1 MAFVNLDKLKSF
13 AADVMDNVSEI
24 VAPEGMSDEEDDE
37 EDEEE
42 EVRERMR
49 RRGGGGSGRGVEQGE
64 KAGGSKADAPAAA
77 ANAAAA
83 AAAAGGGGIA
93 ALRARLA
100 EERRKRAEA
109 AAEGTSAPENGENKS
124 DVRASVRP
132 DVRATTEDKSGV
144 AIAARAAP
152 RKRDDGERAAAA
164 AAAQQ
169 TPQETPAG
177 TTSATAAAASASAAV
192 EECINLRRELRRERS
207 TRTDLE
213 RALQKAER
221 ARASAEE
228 VVQEQER
235 ELAEVRARCD
245 RAEMD
250 ATHEREKASRAIRD
264 GSVLEKE
271 KEKEREGERA
281 SIRAKE
287 AALMRQVRDAEARRD
302 KAEKEKADADE
313 KLEVLRRHV
322 AEEADREEQA
332 EGLEVAALRR
342 RVAELETNAAAA
354 GDEAR
359 AAAETEATRAAE
371 REAECVAMR
380 TKVKEL
386 EEELTRAKGNEEA
399 EVANLHAV
407 IGQLTADS
415 ERAAM
420 HAAES
425 AARACEVEQLQ
436 RRVDEG
442 YLRERA
448 LRESADAEVA
458 RRNDVE
464 RELLRERERGRGA
477 SEDVLKLR
485 AALDSALERLREA
498 EDARTGM
505 VSRAEVAALLVAFK
519 ERGEDAES
527 LDRVA
532 ALLELSDAQKRVL
545 GAKKASMG
553 VLGAVVGVPM
563 AIVQGITADDD
574 EDDLLTGTTMNG
586 ISSDGVGGSGTV
598 TSAAAVSAAGSSTT
612 AGAATPTPGSALAS
626 ETEHGSSSGVQK
638 EVSLVEAFV
647 RFINSRINVD
657 DNEYDD
663 AASESEK
670 EKDSVAAA
678 QNAHEAPRQSNGNS
692 VGGEWERIAI

>member
-1 MAFVNLDKLKSF
+1 M
-13 AADVMDNVSEI
+13 
-24 VAPEGMSDEEDDE
+24 
-37 EDEEE
+37 
-42 EVRERMR
+42 
-49 RRGGGGSGRGVEQGE
+49 
-64 KAGGSKADAPAAA
+64 
-77 ANAAAA
+77 
-83 AAAAGGGGIA
+83 
-93 ALRARLA
+93 
-100 EERRKRAEA
+100 
-109 AAEGTSAPENGENKS
+109 
-124 DVRASVRP
+124 
-132 DVRATTEDKSGV
+132 
-144 AIAARAAP
+144 
-152 RKRDDGERAAAA
+152 
-164 AAAQQ
+164 
-169 TPQETPAG
+169 
-177 TTSATAAAASASAAV
+177 
-192 EECINLRRELRRERS
+192 LRRWFKSRSANSLRC
-207 TRTDLE
+207 
-213 RALQKAER
+213 
-221 ARASAEE
+221 ARY
-228 VVQEQER
+228 
-235 ELAEVRARCD
+235 D

-359 AAAETEATRAAE
+359 AAADTEATRAAE

-386 EEELTRAKGNEEA
+386 EEELTRTKGNEEA

-574 EDDLLTGTTMNG
+574 EDDILTGTTMNG

-670 EKDSVAAA
+670 ENDSVAAA